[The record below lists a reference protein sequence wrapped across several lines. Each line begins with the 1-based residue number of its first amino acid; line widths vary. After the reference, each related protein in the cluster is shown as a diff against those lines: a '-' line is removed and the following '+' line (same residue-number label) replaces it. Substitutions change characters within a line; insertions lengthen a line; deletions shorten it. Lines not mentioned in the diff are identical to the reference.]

1 LSFNEKQGFFFPK
14 NLFNH
19 SFKES
24 MNLHKTGSLSVHPH
38 FSTIWTVLARP
49 RNSFRPTEASSH
61 FAPTDTSSHG
71 NIRLVLSRSRNWST
85 LHEGPRRHFL
95 RDNRDVFAWQ
105 HVNSH
110 GPPKESTKLSARFIS
125 SLLIDLQSLTHTS
138 SNTLFTSSQLVL
150 RVVYWGASLPHFQYY
165 SVYWLSTSTTCS
177 LLKGYRSIL
186 PVLLH
191 LLVLN

>member
-1 LSFNEKQGFFFPK
+1 MNCLGPPK
-14 NLFNH
+14 EFLQANRGIFALRANRHIFAWQH
-19 SFKES
+19 TTCLVPLKELI
-24 MNLHKTGSLSVHPH
+24 N
-38 FSTIWTVLARP
+38 
-49 RNSFRPTEASSH
+49 PTWR
-61 FAPTDTSSHG
+61 TSSSLPSG
-71 NIRLVLSRSRNWST
+71 Y
-85 LHEGPRRHFL
+85 
-95 RDNRDVFAWQ
+95 RDVFAWQ